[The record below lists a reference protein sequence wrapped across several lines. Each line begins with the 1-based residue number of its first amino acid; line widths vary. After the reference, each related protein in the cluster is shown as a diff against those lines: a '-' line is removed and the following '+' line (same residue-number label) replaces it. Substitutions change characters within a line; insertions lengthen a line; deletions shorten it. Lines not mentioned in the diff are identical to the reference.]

1 MDKKDSEQ
9 KYMKENKETMQPS
22 PDHKEGIE
30 EPNVKQ
36 YNKVQGGIVAFV
48 ILVIIIIIVLVSTDM
63 FGLLN

>member
-1 MDKKDSEQ
+1 MDKNDNEK

-22 PDHKEGIE
+22 PEHKEGIE
-30 EPNVKQ
+30 EPNVKE
-36 YNKVQGGIVAFV
+36 YSKVQGGFVAFV